1 MFKKILIANRG
12 EIALRIHR
20 ACKDMGIKTVAIHS
34 TADEK
39 AMHVKLADESV
50 CIGPANIKDSY
61 LNIPSIIS
69 AATIANVDAIHPG
82 VGLLSENSNFAKI
95 IKDHG
100 FTFIGPKYEHLAL
113 MGNKIMAKKKAKEIG
128 LPILPGSD
136 GAVESFSEALK
147 ISEKIGFPLLIKAS
161 SGGGGRGIKK
171 VHSTKELKQQYSL
184 AKLEAKRSFGD
195 DSVYM
200 EKYLTNPRHIEIQ
213 IIGDKYG
220 NILHIGERDCS
231 IQRRNQKLI
240 EECPSPILSEKQREK
255 ICKICKDSMT
265 KLNYLNVGTIE
276 FLYENNEFYFIEMNT
291 RLQVEHPITENV
303 YGVDIVKEQ
312 INISYGNKITLKQN
326 DLNNIGHSIECRI
339 NAENSK
345 NFYPSSGIIKTYHVP
360 GGPGVRVDSALYSG
374 LNVSNHYDGLIAKLI
389 IHGRDRKECL
399 MRLNRALMEFV
410 IEGVDT
416 TIPLFK
422 KLMHNNDFREAN
434 YDINWLEQKIL

>member
-1 MFKKILIANRG
+1 
-12 EIALRIHR
+12 
-20 ACKDMGIKTVAIHS
+20 
-34 TADEK
+34 
-39 AMHVKLADESV
+39 
-50 CIGPANIKDSY
+50 
-61 LNIPSIIS
+61 
-69 AATIANVDAIHPG
+69 
-82 VGLLSENSNFAKI
+82 
-95 IKDHG
+95 
-100 FTFIGPKYEHLAL
+100 
-113 MGNKIMAKKKAKEIG
+113 
-128 LPILPGSD
+128 
-136 GAVESFSEALK
+136 
-147 ISEKIGFPLLIKAS
+147 
-161 SGGGGRGIKK
+161 
-171 VHSTKELKQQYSL
+171 
-184 AKLEAKRSFGD
+184 
-195 DSVYM
+195 
-200 EKYLTNPRHIEIQ
+200 
-213 IIGDKYG
+213 
-220 NILHIGERDCS
+220 
-231 IQRRNQKLI
+231 
-240 EECPSPILSEKQREK
+240 
-255 ICKICKDSMT
+255 
-265 KLNYLNVGTIE
+265 
-276 FLYENNEFYFIEMNT
+276 MNT